1 VIRAAPL
8 LALLLAVPGGEPDPA
23 LTERDRRALAVLTAA
38 VEGAGIHLHYDPATV
53 PRATADAEAARAR
66 EALAALERLLE
77 VRLDGPA
84 HLFLYADAA
93 DFRARTGAPAAWGAF
108 AEGPR
113 SLHLPPGAPL
123 RHELAHLLARRIPG
137 AAERDP
143 GGLWREGFAV
153 ALEGSEHGV
162 PLAAWAATY
171 RRVGLLPALGPL
183 RERWPTG
190 APDGP
195 NPALA
200 AGAYVGWRIA
210 TEGLAAVKAVY
221 GGRSPEGDR
230 EAAWH
235 AALDGTEVGD
245 AAADAVHRSL
255 GLPEGRAPAALL
267 DPARGE
273 VLAAAPDLAGWRPG
287 SRKAWAAAEGTIR
300 GSAGEEWEFCAAD
313 REVRG
318 PFALRAEV
326 RVSAG
331 ASVALRCNRT
341 AGGSDEAILAPDGI
355 RVTVRG
361 SADGLRSPA
370 RLVPGRWTS
379 VLVTQEGGRARVH
392 LDGRVVLD
400 APGAFGPGGG
410 GAGLGVR
417 GGTAEFRGLAILPPP
432 E

>member
-1 VIRAAPL
+1 VRTAL
-8 LALLLAVPGGEPDPA
+8 LALLLAAPGGEPDPA

-38 VEGAGIHLHYDPATV
+38 VEGEGIRLHFDPATV
-53 PRATADAEAARAR
+53 PRATAEAEARRAR
-66 EALAALERLLE
+66 EALAALERLLDLH
-77 VRLDGPA
+77 LDGPA

-162 PLAAWAATY
+162 PVAAWAATY
-171 RRVGLLPALGPL
+171 RRLGLLPALGPL

-210 TEGLAAVKAVY
+210 EEGLPAVMAIY
-221 GGRSPEGDR
+221 GGRAPEGDR

-235 AALDGTEVGD
+235 AALDGTAVED

-255 GLPEGRAPAALL
+255 GLPLGRAAAAYL

-273 VLAAAPDLAGWRPG
+273 PLPVPADLAGWRPG
-287 SRKAWAAAEGTIR
+287 NRKAWTAAEGSIR
-300 GSAGEEWEFCAAD
+300 GSAGEAWEFCAAE
-313 REVRG
+313 REFRG
-318 PFALRAEV
+318 TAALRAEV
-326 RVSAG
+326 RAAAG
-331 ASVALRCNRT
+331 ATVVLRLNRT
-341 AGGSDEAILAPDGI
+341 AEGSDDAILAPDGVG
-355 RVTVRG
+355 VTVRDRAVG
-361 SADGLRSPA
+361 VRSPA

-379 VLVTQEGGRARVH
+379 VLVTQEGGRARVF
-392 LDGRVVLD
+392 LDGRAVLD
-400 APGAFGPGGG
+400 APGAFGAGGG
-410 GAGLGVR
+410 GVGLGVR
-417 GGTAEFRGLAILPPP
+417 GGAAEVRGIAILPPP